1 MKKVRKMAECRI
13 CGKNGEDLTL
23 LSANHKD
30 LGQIMVCEEC
40 WKKLWHENRMVCGT
54 TGAGGTCPSCR

>member
-1 MKKVRKMAECRI
+1 MAECRL

-40 WKKLWHENRMVCGT
+40 WKKLWNKNRMVCGT
-54 TGAGGTCPSCR
+54 TGSSGTCPSCR

>member
-1 MKKVRKMAECRI
+1 MGECKL

-40 WKKLWHENRMVCGT
+40 WKKLWRKNRMVCGA
-54 TGAGGTCPSCR
+54 TGSGGTCPSCR